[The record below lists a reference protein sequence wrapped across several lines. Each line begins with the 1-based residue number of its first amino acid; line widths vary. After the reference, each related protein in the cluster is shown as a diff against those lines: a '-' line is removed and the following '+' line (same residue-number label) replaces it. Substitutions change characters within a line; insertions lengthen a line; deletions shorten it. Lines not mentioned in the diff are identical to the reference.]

1 MNNIV
6 ESFSKEDETI
16 KFMRQKYLASK
27 KRNGKDG
34 MHLNNFGITK
44 IVKKK
49 WVFELWL
56 MILVMQ

>member
-34 MHLNNFGITK
+34 MHLNNFGITQ

-49 WVFELWL
+49 FLNYG
-56 MILVMQ
+56 